1 MMLFNE
7 IIIKDFEPLKDEWLL
22 IYNDT
27 HYIVN
32 GETKFII
39 NEIKK
44 YKSITKSLPSFNKK
58 YNSNIK
64 LDDYKKLIK
73 LLFQKF
79 DIPLKGNETF
89 NKKKSYIKNK
99 VQLLNPKMSKIF
111 AKILNPLFEKRI
123 FYISLLFLFVT
134 NLILLRLFN
143 AISFQEKIP
152 EFISII
158 LIILPG
164 IILHELGH
172 VSACEKFQVKNGG
185 IGIGRYI
192 IFPVFYSDVTRIWT
206 LNKNERIIVNLAGV
220 FMQLIY
226 ITLLIILYIIFENKV
241 FLTASALLFIDSLF
255 QLLPF
260 IRSDGYWVFSDFT
273 GIYNLKKK
281 SRDTIFGFL
290 NHKKVS
296 KSNKTLIL
304 IIYGLIDYG
313 LVFFYIYTLI
323 FKNWTQFINF
333 PNKFFQI
340 LLEFSELNF
349 KTIDIS
355 LAFLT
360 YCFLYLFIFS
370 SILNFLSMEF
380 SKRRKSWNVG
390 IQVLVLFFLLPASFK
405 TISLWI

>member
-1 MMLFNE
+1 M
-7 IIIKDFEPLKDEWLL
+7 I
-22 IYNDT
+22 
-27 HYIVN
+27 
-32 GETKFII
+32 
-39 NEIKK
+39 
-44 YKSITKSLPSFNKK
+44 
-58 YNSNIK
+58 
-64 LDDYKKLIK
+64 
-73 LLFQKF
+73 
-79 DIPLKGNETF
+79 
-89 NKKKSYIKNK
+89 
-99 VQLLNPKMSKIF
+99 
-111 AKILNPLFEKRI
+111 
-123 FYISLLFLFVT
+123 T
-134 NLILLRLFN
+134 NLI
-143 AISFQEKIP
+143 ET
-152 EFISII
+152 
-158 LIILPG
+158 
-164 IILHELGH
+164 
-172 VSACEKFQVKNGG
+172 V
-185 IGIGRYI
+185 
-192 IFPVFYSDVTRIWT
+192 
-206 LNKNERIIVNLAGV
+206 
-220 FMQLIY
+220 
-226 ITLLIILYIIFENKV
+226 TLLIILYIIFENKV